1 MHPEPTATVIARPG
15 HPFTRQTLP
24 VTTMVATSFLSAVG
38 NQMTSLAVPW
48 FVLTL
53 TGSAAQTG
61 LTAAV
66 TLLPSVFMS
75 FFGGAIADRMNAR
88 RLSVFADV
96 MSGTTVALV
105 PLLYL
110 LDVLSFPLLLLLM
123 FLGAIFDTPGGTARS
138 TMLPRIAEHSGISL
152 ERINSAQGVS
162 FAISGI
168 IGAAAS
174 GILIGVLGPTN
185 VMWFNAATFAVSA
198 LGILLFVPDPGVN
211 PPSGESLL
219 ADIRSG
225 LRYAWNDT
233 LVRTLIIT
241 ALVINFVY
249 SPLFGVAMP
258 YYAKMVFD
266 SATAL
271 GFIAA
276 SYGAGALIG
285 SLLYGIIGDK
295 ISRRTLL
302 MVSISL
308 LTLPM
313 FGMIAV
319 PGFWVTVGIMG
330 VCSIGSGLVN
340 PMLSTLMMKRTPQH
354 MLGRVMGVTQAGAM
368 IATPLG
374 MILVGPVIDG
384 IGLRGT
390 FAIVAGVLGVVFL
403 AVLGNRALRGI
414 DHVGEP
420 VPQAA

>member
-1 MHPEPTATVIARPG
+1 MNADPTAVDTPG
-15 HPFTRQTLP
+15 HLFSRQKLP

-38 NQMTSLAVPW
+38 NHMTAIAVPW

-88 RLSVFADV
+88 KLSVFADV

-110 LDVLSFPLLLLLM
+110 LDVLSFPLLLFLM
-123 FLGAIFDTPGGTARS
+123 FLGAVFDTPGGTARS
-138 TMLPRIAEHSGISL
+138 TMLPRLAERSGVSL
-152 ERINSAQGVS
+152 ERINSAQGVG
-162 FAISGI
+162 FAISSI

-174 GILIGVLGPTN
+174 GLLIGLLGATN

-219 ADIRSG
+219 TDIRIG
-225 LRYAWNDT
+225 LRYVWHDR
-233 LVRTLIIT
+233 LVRALILN
-241 ALVINFVY
+241 ALVINLVY

-258 YYAKMVFD
+258 YYAKTVFN

-276 SYGAGALIG
+276 SYGGGALIG
-285 SLLYGIIGDK
+285 SLLYGIIGEK
-295 ISRRTLL
+295 VSRRAL
-302 MVSISL
+302 MLGSVAL
-308 LTLPM
+308 LTVPM
-313 FGMIAV
+313 FGMITV
-319 PGFWVTVGIMG
+319 PGFWATLAIMATCSVGA
-330 VCSIGSGLVN
+330 GLVN
-340 PMLSTLMMKRTPQH
+340 PMLGTLMMRRTPQH
-354 MLGRVMGVTQAGAM
+354 LLGRVMGVTQAGAM

-374 MILVGPVIDG
+374 MIVVGPMLDRV
-384 IGLRGT
+384 GLAGT
-390 FAIVAGVLGVVFL
+390 FTIVATLLGGVLVSVL
-403 AVLGNRALRGI
+403 ANRSLRAI
-414 DHVGEP
+414 DHLDAP
-420 VPQAA
+420 HAQPA